1 MFKIV
6 FVLFTLVLAIDSS
19 ILNRLRRL
27 GGDSQD
33 SLDDF
38 IVMDPT
44 KDIVSGNN
52 GIEYCVGTKPLATLP
67 PFRKFLGLNRDL
79 DSPIRSKFRIS
90 TCKTRWIF
98 HGIGDETVTTHNFTL
113 KTTYKKGDLF
123 LSTLPDRL
131 SPVNEQPEKFTLKDV
146 KRSSA
151 KNIISHYAGHEFNGF
166 SLLCHTNGKLI
177 YYKNIKTNRDNND
190 CQWEFLKPKPIP
202 TPTDSPIT
210 SAPTTTITPTTESP
224 TDSPTGSPTTT
235 ITPTTESPTHSPTA
249 PITPAPTAPTHAPT
263 RPITSAPTPSCYTV
277 YNNPC
282 WKYKDNSAA
291 DYAYFPSCTSCCH
304 FIQCNANG
312 DGFDMMCAP
321 GTWWDP
327 TVPNTPH
334 SNGCVANHNKC
345 FDSGKDGYG
354 RDFTCT

>member
-6 FVLFTLVLAIDSS
+6 FVLFTLVFVIDSR

-67 PFRKFLGLNRDL
+67 LFRKFLGLNRDL

-190 CQWEFLKPKPIP
+190 CQWEFLKPKLNLYL
-202 TPTDSPIT
+202 
-210 SAPTTTITPTTESP
+210 
-224 TDSPTGSPTTT
+224 
-235 ITPTTESPTHSPTA
+235 HLL
-249 PITPAPTAPTHAPT
+249 
-263 RPITSAPTPSCYTV
+263 V
-277 YNNPC
+277 YLLI
-282 WKYKDNSAA
+282 
-291 DYAYFPSCTSCCH
+291 H
-304 FIQCNANG
+304 
-312 DGFDMMCAP
+312 
-321 GTWWDP
+321 
-327 TVPNTPH
+327 
-334 SNGCVANHNKC
+334 
-345 FDSGKDGYG
+345 
-354 RDFTCT
+354 